1 MRRGANCH
9 GEHGGLSAD
18 KHKKG
23 RDNMACKCGKCKC
36 DTGFIAPFEALEEL
50 SDGLGAKNDVVAIA
64 WEREDGK
71 VYRYD
76 FEVPKRMDPKAA
88 KYASYIAERIA
99 KFIVWSAGGWKLY
112 LAGPD
117 AVVQPVAKAYT
128 KKGSRAFDYDFFT
141 SIYGRPVEAVVVPYK
156 KMPEFNEKTSVVKT
170 VADGCRIGFDLG
182 ASDFKISALNKGEVV
197 FSKEFPWDPR
207 NNPDPEYHY
216 SMLTAGLKEA
226 AAALPRVDAI
236 GGSTA
241 GTLVGQKMGIASLF
255 RAVKEQN
262 PSKFETAQN
271 MFFRI
276 EKDWGVPFAIYNDGD
291 VTALA
296 GMITMNKKGIL
307 GVAMGSSEAV
317 GYVDPKGAMTG
328 RISELA
334 FAPVD
339 FNPKAPKD
347 EWSGDAGVG
356 AMAFSQQAVNWLA
369 EKHGFEFPAD
379 MKLPERLK
387 AVQAAMEKGDGK
399 ALKVYV
405 QIGRFLAHA
414 IPWYNEFY
422 DYQNMMILGRVTSGL
437 GGEVILETAKLL
449 LKECYPSWSER
460 IDIFMPDENARRLG
474 QSVAAAQIPVIKGK
488 RK

>member
-1 MRRGANCH
+1 MAV
-9 GEHGGLSAD
+9 
-18 KHKKG
+18 KKC
-23 RDNMACKCGKCKC
+23 AKC
-36 DTGFIAPFEALEEL
+36 DAEFQAPMNALWQVY
-50 SDGLGAKNDVVAIA
+50 DGIGSKADIVAVA

-76 FEVPKRMDPKAA
+76 LPIPQRLDPKAA
-88 KYASYIAERIA
+88 KFVSYVVDRIA

-112 LAGPD
+112 LSGPE
-117 AVVQPVAKAYT
+117 AVVGPVAKAYT
-128 KKGSRAFDYDFFT
+128 KKGARAFDWDFFT
-141 SIYGRPVEAVVVPYK
+141 SIYGRPVEVAVLPLK
-156 KMPEFNEKTSVVKT
+156 KMPETTEKMQYVKT

-182 ASDFKISALNKGEVV
+182 ASDFKISALKNGDVV

-207 NNPDPEYHY
+207 NNADPEYHY
-216 SMLTAGLKEA
+216 SKLTAGLKEA
-226 AAALPRVDAI
+226 AASLPRVDAI

-255 RAVKEQN
+255 RAIKEKN

-296 GMITMNKKGIL
+296 GMITMGRKGIL

-317 GYVDPKGAMTG
+317 GYITPKGAMTG

-339 FNPKAPKD
+339 FNPNAPRD

-369 EKHGFEFPAD
+369 EKHGFEFPKS
-379 MKLPERLK
+379 MPLPERLK
-387 AVQAAMEKGDGK
+387 VVQAAMEKGDAK
-399 ALKVYV
+399 ALKVFV

-422 DYQNMMILGRVTSGL
+422 DYSNMMILGRVTSGL
-437 GGEVILETAKLL
+437 GGEVILETARAM
-449 LKECYPSWSER
+449 LKDVYPEWSEK
-460 IDIFMPDENARRLG
+460 IDIFMPDEKARRLG
-474 QSVAAAQIPVIKGK
+474 QSVAAAQIPVIKAK
-488 RK
+488 RR

>member
-1 MRRGANCH
+1 
-9 GEHGGLSAD
+9 
-18 KHKKG
+18 
-23 RDNMACKCGKCKC
+23 MACKKCNCSKC
-36 DTGFIAPFEALEEL
+36 NHEFMAPMQALWTVY
-50 SDGLGAKNDVVAIA
+50 DGIGSKADVVAIA

-71 VYRYD
+71 VFRYD
-76 FEVPKRMDPKAA
+76 LPVPQRLDKEAA
-88 KYASYIAERIA
+88 NYVSYVVERIA
-99 KFIVWSAGGWKLY
+99 KFIVWAAGGWKLY

-117 AVVQPVAKAYT
+117 AVVKPVAQAYT
-128 KKGSRAFDYDFFT
+128 KKGLRAFDYDFFT
-141 SIYGRPVEAVVVPYK
+141 SIYGRPVEAVVVPLK
-156 KMPEFNEKTSVVKT
+156 KMPEMNEKSSLVKT

-182 ASDFKISALNKGEVV
+182 ASDFKISALNRGKVV

-207 NNPDPEYHY
+207 NNADPEYHY
-216 SMLTAGLKEA
+216 SKLTAGLKEA
-226 AAALPRVDAI
+226 AASLPRVDAI

-241 GTLVGQKMGIASLF
+241 GVLVGQKMGLASLF
-255 RAVKEQN
+255 RAVKEKN

-276 EKDWGVPFAIYNDGD
+276 EKDWGVPFAVYNDGD

-296 GMITMNKKGIL
+296 GMITMNRKGIL

-339 FNPKAPKD
+339 FNPNAPKC

-369 EKHGFEFPAD
+369 EKFGFKFPKTMA
-379 MKLPERLK
+379 LPERLK
-387 AVQAAMEKGDGK
+387 VVQAAMAEGDEK

-422 DYQNMMILGRVTSGL
+422 DYENMMILGRVTSGL
-437 GGEVILETAKLL
+437 GGSIILESAKTM
-449 LKECYPSWSER
+449 LKDCYPEWAEK
-460 IDIFMPDENARRLG
+460 IDIFMPDEKARRLG
-474 QSVAAAQIPVIKGK
+474 QSVAAAQIPVIRKG
-488 RK
+488 RRRA

>member
-1 MRRGANCH
+1 
-9 GEHGGLSAD
+9 
-18 KHKKG
+18 
-23 RDNMACKCGKCKC
+23 MACKCGKTCTC
-36 DTGFIAPFEALEEL
+36 TEFIAPMSALWEIYSGIEG
-50 SDGLGAKNDVVAIA
+50 DADVVSVA
-64 WEREDGK
+64 WEREDGR

-76 FEVPKRMDPKAA
+76 LPIPKRLSPAAA
-88 KYASYIAERIA
+88 KKVSYVVDRIA

-117 AVVQPVAKAYT
+117 AVVKPVAKAYT
-128 KKGSRAFDYDFFT
+128 KKGTRAFDYDFFT
-141 SIYGRPVEAVVVPYK
+141 SIYGRPVETVVVPLN
-156 KMPEFNEKTSVVKT
+156 KMPETNEDPQLVKT

-182 ASDFKISALNKGEVV
+182 ASDFKISALNKGKVV

-207 NNPDPEYHY
+207 NQADPEYHY

-226 AAALPRVDAI
+226 AASLPRVDAI

-255 RAVKEQN
+255 RAIKEKN
-262 PSKFETAQN
+262 PSKFEEAQN

-317 GYVDPKGAMTG
+317 GYVDMKGRMTG

-339 FNPKAPKD
+339 FNPNAPKC

-369 EKHGFEFPAD
+369 EKYGFKFPKS
-379 MKLPERLK
+379 MPLPERLK
-387 AVQAAMEKGDGK
+387 VVQAAMEKGDEK

-422 DYQNMMILGRVTSGL
+422 DYENMMILGRVTSGL
-437 GGEVILETAKLL
+437 GGSIILETAKAM
-449 LKECYPSWSER
+449 LKDVYPEWAEK
-460 IDIFMPDENARRLG
+460 IDIFMPDEKARRLG
-474 QSVAAAQIPVIKGK
+474 QSVAAAQIPEIKKCAAKKCACKKGK
-488 RK
+488 K

>member
-1 MRRGANCH
+1 MAKKCSC
-9 GEHGGLSAD
+9 GL
-18 KHKKG
+18 
-23 RDNMACKCGKCKC
+23 CQEE
-36 DTGFIAPFEALEEL
+36 TYPEFIAPRKVMDEVYAGI
-50 SDGLGAKNDVVAIA
+50 SGKYSVVSIA
-64 WEREDGK
+64 WEREEGK

-76 FEVPKRMDPKAA
+76 LPVPRQMSPRGTRQAA
-88 KYASYIAERIA
+88 HLVDRIV
-99 KFIVWSAGGWKLY
+99 KFIVWAAGGWRLY
-112 LAGPD
+112 LSGPD
-117 AVVQPVAKAYT
+117 SLVRPMVRAYSKT
-128 KKGSRAFDYDFFT
+128 GVRKFDYDFFS
-141 SIYGRPVEAVVVPYK
+141 SIYGRPVEVVLVEPNE
-156 KMPEFNEKTSVVKT
+156 MPSTAEKIQFVKT

-182 ASDFKISALNKGEVV
+182 ASDFKISALKDGEVV

-207 NNPDPEYHY
+207 NAPDPEYHY
-216 SMLTAGLKEA
+216 SKLTAGLREA

-241 GTLVGQKMGIASLF
+241 GTLVGQKMGISSLF

-262 PSKFETAQN
+262 PSKFADAQN

-276 EKDWGVPFAIYNDGD
+276 EKDWGVPFSIYNDGD

-296 GMITMNKKGIL
+296 GMITMKKKGIL

-317 GYVDPKGAMTG
+317 GYVNPRGAMTG

-339 FNPKAPKD
+339 FNPHAPRD

-369 EKHGFEFPAD
+369 QKNGFKFPKA
-379 MKLPERLK
+379 MALPVRLK
-387 AVQAAMEKGDGK
+387 EVQAAMEKGDVR
-399 ALKVYV
+399 ALRVFME
-405 QIGRFLAHA
+405 IGRFLAHA

-422 DYQNMMILGRVTSGL
+422 DYSNMMVLGRVVSGL
-437 GGEVILETAKLL
+437 GGDIIIESAKTVLHDV
-449 LKECYPSWSER
+449 YPEWYEK

-474 QSVAAAQIPVIKGK
+474 QSVAAAQIPVIKAAK
-488 RK
+488 KTF

>member
-1 MRRGANCH
+1 MAT
-9 GEHGGLSAD
+9 S
-18 KHKKG
+18 KKG
-23 RDNMACKCGKCKC
+23 CACKASFVAPMSALWQVYDG
-36 DTGFIAPFEALEEL
+36 IA
-50 SDGLGAKNDVVAIA
+50 DVAKADVVSIA
-64 WEREDGK
+64 WERESGN
-71 VYRYD
+71 VFRYD
-76 FEVPKRMDPKAA
+76 FPVPKRMAPAAA
-88 KYASYIAERIA
+88 KFAARVAERIA
-99 KFIVWSAGGWKLY
+99 KFILWAAGGWKLY

-117 AVVQPVAKAYT
+117 AVVKPIAKAYT
-128 KKGSRAFDYDFFT
+128 KKGARAFDYDFFS
-141 SIYGRPVEAVVVPYK
+141 SIYGRPVEAVVVPMS
-156 KMPEFNEKTSVVKT
+156 KMPGAHERPAIVKT

-182 ASDFKISALNKGEVV
+182 ASDFKISALNKGKVV

-207 NNPDPEYHY
+207 NNADPEYHY
-216 SMLTAGLKEA
+216 SKLTAGLKEA
-226 AAALPRVDAI
+226 AASLPRVDAI

-255 RAVKEQN
+255 RAVKEKN

-317 GYVDPKGAMTG
+317 GYVDMKGRMTG

-339 FNPKAPKD
+339 FDPKAPRC
-347 EWSGDAGVG
+347 EWSGDYGVG
-356 AMAFSQQAVNWLA
+356 AMYFSQQAVNWLA
-369 EKHGFEFPAD
+369 EDFGFKFPKS

-387 AVQAAMEKGDGK
+387 VVQAAMEKGDAK

-422 DYQNMMILGRVTSGL
+422 DYENLMILGRVTSGL
-437 GGEVILETAKLL
+437 GGEIILETAKTM
-449 LKECYPSWSER
+449 LKDAYPEWAER
-460 IDIFMPDENARRLG
+460 IDVFMPDEKARRLG
-474 QSVAAAQIPVIKGK
+474 QSVAAAQIPVIRTREKGL
-488 RK
+488 R

>member
-1 MRRGANCH
+1 
-9 GEHGGLSAD
+9 
-18 KHKKG
+18 
-23 RDNMACKCGKCKC
+23 MACSCKKCKC
-36 DTGFIAPFEALEEL
+36 DTEFVAPMGALWEIYEGIG
-50 SDGLGAKNDVVAIA
+50 SKADVVAIA

-71 VYRYD
+71 IFRYD
-76 FEVPKRMDPKAA
+76 LPIPQRLDPAAA
-88 KYASYIAERIA
+88 KKVSYVVDRIA

-117 AVVQPVAKAYT
+117 AVVKPVAKAYT
-128 KKGSRAFDYDFFT
+128 KKGSRAFDYGFF
-141 SIYGRPVEAVVVPYK
+141 SDLYGRPVETVIVPLK
-156 KMPEFNEKTSVVKT
+156 KMPEMNETLTKVKT

-182 ASDFKISALNKGEVV
+182 ASDFKISALKEGKVV

-226 AAALPRVDAI
+226 AATLPRVDAI

-241 GTLVGQKMGIASLF
+241 GTLVGKKMGVASLF
-255 RAVKEQN
+255 RAIKEKN
-262 PSKFETAQN
+262 PDKYPIAQD
-271 MFFRI
+271 MFFRV
-276 EKDWGVPFAIYNDGD
+276 EKDWGVPFEIYNDGD
-291 VTALA
+291 VSALA
-296 GMITMNKKGIL
+296 GMITMGKKGIL

-317 GYVDPKGAMTG
+317 GYIDQSGALTG
-328 RISELA
+328 RITELA

-339 FNPKAPKD
+339 FNPNAPRC

-369 EKHGFEFPAD
+369 EKFGFEFPKE

-387 AVQAAMEKGDGK
+387 VVQAAMEKGDQR
-399 ALKVYV
+399 ALKVYI

-422 DYQNMMILGRVTSGL
+422 DYSSMMLLGRVTSGL
-437 GGEVILETAKLL
+437 GGDVILETAQTM
-449 LKECYPSWSER
+449 LKDVYPEWAEK
-460 IDIFMPDENARRLG
+460 IELFVPDEHFRRLG
-474 QSVAAAQIPVIKGK
+474 QSVAAAQIPVIKKAPAKKCCKKGCK
-488 RK
+488 K

>member
-1 MRRGANCH
+1 
-9 GEHGGLSAD
+9 
-18 KHKKG
+18 
-23 RDNMACKCGKCKC
+23 MACKCGKCNC
-36 DTGFIAPFEALEEL
+36 TAGFQPPMWALHEIWSGIGE
-50 SDGLGAKNDVVAIA
+50 KMEVVAIA

-76 FEVPKRMDPKAA
+76 LPIPAELDSQAQKHV
-88 KYASYIAERIA
+88 SYVVERIA

-117 AVVQPVAKAYT
+117 AIVKPVAKAYT
-128 KKGSRAFDYDFFT
+128 KKGARAFDYDFFT
-141 SIYGRPVEAVVVPYK
+141 SIYGRPVETCVVPLAE
-156 KMPEFNEKTSVVKT
+156 MPEMNEQPAVVKT

-182 ASDFKISALNKGEVV
+182 ASDFKISALDKGKVV
-197 FSKEFPWDPR
+197 FSKEFPWDPV
-207 NNPDPEYHY
+207 PQADPEYHY
-216 SMLTAGLKEA
+216 QKLTAGLKEA

-255 RAVKEQN
+255 RGVKTKN
-262 PSKFETAQN
+262 PAKFEQAQN

-317 GYVDPKGAMTG
+317 GYVDMKGRMTG

-339 FNPKAPKD
+339 FNPAAPKC

-369 EKHGFEFPAD
+369 QKYGFKFPKT

-387 AVQAAMEKGDGK
+387 VVQAAMEKGDGR
-399 ALKVYV
+399 ALKVYIE
-405 QIGRFLAHA
+405 IGRFLAHA

-422 DYQNMMILGRVTSGL
+422 DYENMMILGRVTSGL
-437 GGEVILETAKLL
+437 GGEIILETARTM
-449 LKECYPSWSER
+449 LKDVYPEWAEK
-460 IDIFMPDENARRLG
+460 IDIFMPDEKARRLG
-474 QSVAAAQIPVIKGK
+474 QSVAAAQIPVIKKSSGAKCCGCRRKAGK
-488 RK
+488 QA